1 MRWPADDGLLE
12 GGILMIYVIGLGP
25 GRKEEMTGRALA
37 ALERC
42 DVILGY
48 RAYVELLRPILPDKE
63 LCASPMKAEVDRCR
77 EALELSLSGRT
88 VGLVSSGDPG
98 VYGMAGLM
106 LEIAEGRTEV
116 EVVPGVTA
124 ASAAAALLGAP
135 LMHDF
140 AVISL
145 SDLLTPWNLIERR
158 LEAVAAA
165 DFVVC
170 LYNPASRGRPT
181 HFQWACDILMKHKA
195 PETVAGWV
203 CLASR
208 EGERKGITTLGS
220 IRDAELDMFCTA
232 VVGNVGTRVLD
243 GRMVTPRGYR
253 FGIREEPEE

>member
-1 MRWPADDGLLE
+1 
-12 GGILMIYVIGLGP
+12 MIYVVGLGP

-37 ALERC
+37 ALERS

-48 RAYVELLRPILPDKE
+48 KTYIDMIRPIFPGKDLRT
-63 LCASPMKAEVDRCR
+63 SSMKAEVSRCR

-106 LEIAEGRTEV
+106 LEVAAGRVDV

-124 ASAAAALLGAP
+124 ANSAAALLGAP

-145 SDLLTPWNLIERR
+145 SDLLTPWNSIERR
-158 LEAVAAA
+158 LDAVAAA

-170 LYNPASRGRPT
+170 LYNPVSRGRPT
-181 HFQWACDILMKHKA
+181 HLQWACDILLRYKA
-195 PETVAGWV
+195 PETVAGWARSV
-203 CLASR
+203 GR
-208 EGERKGITTLGS
+208 EEEKRCVTTLGQL
-220 IRDAELDMFCTA
+220 RDAELDMFCTA
-232 VVGNVGTRVLD
+232 IVGNIGTTVME

-253 FGIREEPEE
+253 FGVREEWE

>member
-1 MRWPADDGLLE
+1 
-12 GGILMIYVIGLGP
+12 MIYVVGLGP

-42 DVILGY
+42 DTILGY
-48 RAYVELLRPILPDKE
+48 RAYIDLVRQIFPEKDLR
-63 LCASPMKAEVDRCR
+63 ASPMKAEVERCR
-77 EALELSLSGRT
+77 EALELALSGRT

-106 LEIAEGRTEV
+106 LEVAGGRTNV

-124 ASAAAALLGAP
+124 ANSAAALLGAP

-145 SDLLTPWNLIERR
+145 SDLLTPWNSIERR
-158 LEAVAAA
+158 LDAVAAA

-170 LYNPASRGRPT
+170 LYNPVSRGRPT
-181 HFQWACDILMKHKA
+181 HLQWACDILLRYKA
-195 PETVAGWV
+195 PETVAGWARSV
-203 CLASR
+203 GR
-208 EGERKGITTLGS
+208 EEEKRCVTTLGKL
-220 IRDAELDMFCTA
+220 RDAELDMFCTA
-232 VVGNVGTRVLD
+232 IVGNIGTTVME

-253 FGIREEPEE
+253 FGVREEWE

>member
-1 MRWPADDGLLE
+1 
-12 GGILMIYVIGLGP
+12 MIYVVGLGP

-42 DVILGY
+42 DTIMGY
-48 RAYVELLRPILPDKE
+48 KAYVDLVRQVFPDKD
-63 LCASPMKAEVDRCR
+63 LRASPMKAEVDRCR
-77 EALELSLSGRT
+77 EVLELSLAGRT

-106 LEIAEGRTEV
+106 LEVAEGRTDV

-158 LEAVAAA
+158 LAAVAAA

-170 LYNPASRGRPT
+170 LYNPASRGRPM
-181 HFQWACDILMKHKA
+181 HFQWACDILLKHKA

-203 CLASR
+203 CNVGR
-208 EGERKGITTLGS
+208 EGERYGITTLGA

-232 VVGNVGTRVLD
+232 VVGNVGTTVLD

-253 FGIREEPEE
+253 FGTREELE

>member
-1 MRWPADDGLLE
+1 
-12 GGILMIYVIGLGP
+12 MIYVVGLGP

-42 DVILGY
+42 DTILGY
-48 RAYVELLRPILPDKE
+48 RAYIDLVRRIFPDKD
-63 LCASPMKAEVDRCR
+63 LRASPMKAEVERCR
-77 EALELSLSGRT
+77 EALELALSGRT

-106 LEIAEGRTEV
+106 LEVAAGRTDV
-116 EVVPGVTA
+116 EVVPGITA
-124 ASAAAALLGAP
+124 ANSAAALLGAP

-158 LEAVAAA
+158 LDAVAAA

-170 LYNPASRGRPT
+170 LYNPVSRGRPT
-181 HFQWACDILMKHKA
+181 HLQWACDILLRYKA
-195 PETVAGWV
+195 PETVAGWARSV
-203 CLASR
+203 GR
-208 EGERKGITTLGS
+208 EEEKRCVTTLGKL
-220 IRDAELDMFCTA
+220 RDAELDMFCTA
-232 VVGNVGTRVLD
+232 VVGNIGTTVLE

-253 FGIREEPEE
+253 FGVREEWE

>member
-1 MRWPADDGLLE
+1 
-12 GGILMIYVIGLGP
+12 MIYVVGLGP

-42 DVILGY
+42 DTILGY
-48 RAYVELLRPILPDKE
+48 RAYIDLVRRIFPDKD
-63 LCASPMKAEVDRCR
+63 LRASPMKAEVERCR
-77 EALELSLSGRT
+77 EALELALSGRT

-106 LEIAEGRTEV
+106 LEVAGGRTDV

-124 ASAAAALLGAP
+124 ANSAAALLGAP

-158 LEAVAAA
+158 LDAVAAA

-170 LYNPASRGRPT
+170 LYNPVSRGRPT
-181 HFQWACDILMKHKA
+181 HLQWACDILLRYKA
-195 PETVAGWV
+195 PETVAGWARSV
-203 CLASR
+203 GR
-208 EGERKGITTLGS
+208 EEEKRCVTTLGKL
-220 IRDAELDMFCTA
+220 RDAELDMFCTA
-232 VVGNVGTRVLD
+232 IVGNIGTTVME

-253 FGIREEPEE
+253 FGVREEWK

>member
-1 MRWPADDGLLE
+1 
-12 GGILMIYVIGLGP
+12 MIYVVGLGP
-25 GRKEEMTGRALA
+25 GRKEEMTGHALA

-42 DVILGY
+42 DTILGY
-48 RAYVELLRPILPDKE
+48 RAYIDLVRRIFPGKDLR
-63 LCASPMKAEVDRCR
+63 ASPMKAEVERCR
-77 EALELSLSGRT
+77 EALEIALSGRT

-106 LEIAEGRTEV
+106 LEVAAGRVDV

-124 ASAAAALLGAP
+124 ANSAAALLGAP

-181 HFQWACDILMKHKA
+181 HFQWACDILLRHKS

-203 CLASR
+203 CGAGR
-208 EGERKGITTLGS
+208 EGGSQCITTLGK

-232 VVGNVGTRVLD
+232 VVGNVATRVLN

-253 FGIREEPEE
+253 FGIREELE

>member
-1 MRWPADDGLLE
+1 
-12 GGILMIYVIGLGP
+12 MIYVVGLGP

-42 DVILGY
+42 ETILGY
-48 RAYVELLRPILPDKE
+48 RAYIDLVRRIFPDKD
-63 LCASPMKAEVDRCR
+63 LRASPMKAEVERCR
-77 EALELSLSGRT
+77 EALELALSGRT

-106 LEIAEGRTEV
+106 LEVAGGRTDV

-124 ASAAAALLGAP
+124 ANSAAALLGAP

-145 SDLLTPWNLIERR
+145 SDLLTPWNSIERR
-158 LEAVAAA
+158 LDAVAAA

-170 LYNPASRGRPT
+170 LYNPVSRGRPT
-181 HFQWACDILMKHKA
+181 HLQWACDILLRYKA
-195 PETVAGWV
+195 PETVAGWARSV
-203 CLASR
+203 GR
-208 EGERKGITTLGS
+208 EGERRCVTTLGKL
-220 IRDAELDMFCTA
+220 RDAELDMFCTA
-232 VVGNVGTRVLD
+232 VVGNIGTTVME

-253 FGIREEPEE
+253 FGVREEWE

>member
-1 MRWPADDGLLE
+1 
-12 GGILMIYVIGLGP
+12 MIYVVGLGP

-42 DVILGY
+42 DTILGY
-48 RAYVELLRPILPDKE
+48 RAYIDLVRRIFPDKD
-63 LCASPMKAEVDRCR
+63 LRASPMKAEVERCR
-77 EALELSLSGRT
+77 EALELALSGRT

-106 LEIAEGRTEV
+106 LEVAGGRTDV

-124 ASAAAALLGAP
+124 ANSAAALLGAP

-158 LEAVAAA
+158 LDAVAAA

-170 LYNPASRGRPT
+170 LYNPVSRGRPT
-181 HFQWACDILMKHKA
+181 HLQWACDILLRYKA
-195 PETVAGWV
+195 PETVAGWARSV
-203 CLASR
+203 GR
-208 EGERKGITTLGS
+208 EEERYCVTTLGQL
-220 IRDAELDMFCTA
+220 RDAELDMFCTA
-232 VVGNVGTRVLD
+232 VVGNIGTTVME

-253 FGIREEPEE
+253 FGVREEWE

>member
-1 MRWPADDGLLE
+1 
-12 GGILMIYVIGLGP
+12 MIYVIGLGP

-37 ALERC
+37 ALERS

-48 RAYVELLRPILPDKE
+48 KTYIDMIRPIFPGKDLRT
-63 LCASPMKAEVDRCR
+63 SSMKAEVARCR

-116 EVVPGVTA
+116 EIVPGVTA
-124 ASAAAALLGAP
+124 ASSAAALLGAP

-140 AVISL
+140 SVISL

-158 LEAVAAA
+158 LGAVAAA

-181 HFQWACDILMKHKA
+181 HFQWACDILLRHKS

-203 CLASR
+203 CGAGR
-208 EGERKGITTLGS
+208 EGGSQCITTLGK

-232 VVGNVGTRVLD
+232 VVGNIATRVLN

-253 FGIREEPEE
+253 FGIREELE

>member
-1 MRWPADDGLLE
+1 
-12 GGILMIYVIGLGP
+12 MIYVVGLGP

-42 DVILGY
+42 DTILGY
-48 RAYVELLRPILPDKE
+48 RAYIDLVRRIFPDKD
-63 LCASPMKAEVDRCR
+63 LRASPMKAEVERCR
-77 EALELSLSGRT
+77 EALELALSGRT

-106 LEIAEGRTEV
+106 LEVAGGRTDV

-124 ASAAAALLGAP
+124 ANSAAALLGAP

-158 LEAVAAA
+158 LDAVAAA

-170 LYNPASRGRPT
+170 LYNPVSRGRPT
-181 HFQWACDILMKHKA
+181 HLQWACDILLRYKA
-195 PETVAGWV
+195 PETVAGWARSV
-203 CLASR
+203 GR
-208 EGERKGITTLGS
+208 EEEKRCVTTLGQL
-220 IRDAELDMFCTA
+220 RDAELDMFCTA
-232 VVGNVGTRVLD
+232 IVGNIGTTVME

-253 FGIREEPEE
+253 FGVREEWE

>member
-1 MRWPADDGLLE
+1 
-12 GGILMIYVIGLGP
+12 MIYVVGLGP

-42 DVILGY
+42 DTILGY
-48 RAYVELLRPILPDKE
+48 RAYIDLVRRIFPDKD
-63 LCASPMKAEVDRCR
+63 LRASPMKAEVERCR
-77 EALELSLSGRT
+77 EALELALSGRT

-106 LEIAEGRTEV
+106 LEVAAGRVDV

-124 ASAAAALLGAP
+124 ANSAAALLGAP

-158 LEAVAAA
+158 LDAVAAA

-181 HFQWACDILMKHKA
+181 HLQWACDILLRYKA
-195 PETVAGWV
+195 PETVAGWARSV
-203 CLASR
+203 GR
-208 EGERKGITTLGS
+208 EEERYCVTTLGQL
-220 IRDAELDMFCTA
+220 RDAELDMFCTA
-232 VVGNVGTRVLD
+232 VVGNIGTTVLE

-253 FGIREEPEE
+253 FGVREEWE

>member
-1 MRWPADDGLLE
+1 
-12 GGILMIYVIGLGP
+12 MIYVVGLGP

-42 DVILGY
+42 DTILGY
-48 RAYVELLRPILPDKE
+48 RAYIDLVRRIFPDKD
-63 LCASPMKAEVDRCR
+63 LRASPMKAEVERCR
-77 EALELSLSGRT
+77 EALELALSGRT

-98 VYGMAGLM
+98 VYEMAGLM
-106 LEIAEGRTEV
+106 LEVAGGRTDV

-124 ASAAAALLGAP
+124 ANSAAALLGAP

-158 LEAVAAA
+158 LDAVAAA

-170 LYNPASRGRPT
+170 LYNPVSRGRPT
-181 HFQWACDILMKHKA
+181 HLQWACDILLRYKA
-195 PETVAGWV
+195 PETVAGWARSV
-203 CLASR
+203 GR
-208 EGERKGITTLGS
+208 EEEKRCVTTLGKL
-220 IRDAELDMFCTA
+220 RDAELDMFCTA
-232 VVGNVGTRVLD
+232 IVGNIGTTVME

-253 FGIREEPEE
+253 FGVREEWE

>member
-1 MRWPADDGLLE
+1 
-12 GGILMIYVIGLGP
+12 MIYVVGLGP
-25 GRKEEMTGRALA
+25 GRKEEMTGHALA

-42 DVILGY
+42 ETILGY
-48 RAYVELLRPILPDKE
+48 RAYIDLVRQIFPEKDLR
-63 LCASPMKAEVDRCR
+63 ASPMKAEVERCR
-77 EALELSLSGRT
+77 EALELALSGRT

-106 LEIAEGRTEV
+106 LEVAAGRTDV
-116 EVVPGVTA
+116 EIVPGVTA
-124 ASAAAALLGAP
+124 ANSAAALLGAP

-158 LEAVAAA
+158 LDAVAAA

-181 HFQWACDILMKHKA
+181 HLQWACDILLRYKA
-195 PETVAGWV
+195 PETVAGWARSV
-203 CLASR
+203 GR
-208 EGERKGITTLGS
+208 EEERYCVTTLGQL
-220 IRDAELDMFCTA
+220 RDAELDMFCTA
-232 VVGNVGTRVLD
+232 VVGNIGTTVLE

-253 FGIREEPEE
+253 FGVREEWE

>member
-1 MRWPADDGLLE
+1 
-12 GGILMIYVIGLGP
+12 MIYVVGLGP
-25 GRKEEMTGRALA
+25 GRKEEMTGHALA

-42 DVILGY
+42 DTILGY
-48 RAYVELLRPILPDKE
+48 RAYIDLVRRIFPGKDLR
-63 LCASPMKAEVDRCR
+63 ASPMKAEVERCR
-77 EALELSLSGRT
+77 EALELALSGRT

-106 LEIAEGRTEV
+106 LEVAAADV

-124 ASAAAALLGAP
+124 ANSAAALLGAP

-158 LEAVAAA
+158 LDAVAAA

-181 HFQWACDILMKHKA
+181 HLQWACDILLRYKA
-195 PETVAGWV
+195 SETVAGWARSV
-203 CLASR
+203 GR
-208 EGERKGITTLGS
+208 EEERYCVTTLGQL
-220 IRDAELDMFCTA
+220 RNAELDMFCTA
-232 VVGNVGTRVLD
+232 VVGNIGTTVLE

-253 FGIREEPEE
+253 FGVREEWE

>member
-1 MRWPADDGLLE
+1 
-12 GGILMIYVIGLGP
+12 MIYVVGLGP

-42 DVILGY
+42 DTILGY
-48 RAYVELLRPILPDKE
+48 RAYIDLVRRIFPGKDLR
-63 LCASPMKAEVDRCR
+63 ASPMKAEVERCR
-77 EALELSLSGRT
+77 EALELALSGRT

-106 LEIAEGRTEV
+106 LEVAAGRVDV

-124 ASAAAALLGAP
+124 ANSAAALLGAP

-158 LEAVAAA
+158 LDAVAAA

-170 LYNPASRGRPT
+170 LYNPVSRGRPT
-181 HFQWACDILMKHKA
+181 HLQWACDILLRYKA
-195 PETVAGWV
+195 PETVAGWARSV
-203 CLASR
+203 GR
-208 EGERKGITTLGS
+208 EEERYCVTTLGQL
-220 IRDAELDMFCTA
+220 RDAELDMFCTA
-232 VVGNVGTRVLD
+232 IVGNIGTTVME

-253 FGIREEPEE
+253 FGVREEWE

>member
-1 MRWPADDGLLE
+1 
-12 GGILMIYVIGLGP
+12 MIYVVGLGP

-42 DVILGY
+42 DTILGY
-48 RAYVELLRPILPDKE
+48 RAYIDLVRRIFPDKD
-63 LCASPMKAEVDRCR
+63 LRASPMKAEVERCR
-77 EALELSLSGRT
+77 EALELALSGRT

-106 LEIAEGRTEV
+106 LEVAGGRTDV

-124 ASAAAALLGAP
+124 ANSAAALLGAP

-158 LEAVAAA
+158 LDAVAAA

-170 LYNPASRGRPT
+170 LYNPVSRGRPT
-181 HFQWACDILMKHKA
+181 HLQWACDILLRYKA
-195 PETVAGWV
+195 PETVAGWARSV
-203 CLASR
+203 GR
-208 EGERKGITTLGS
+208 EEEKRCVTTLGKL
-220 IRDAELDMFCTA
+220 RDAELDMFCTA
-232 VVGNVGTRVLD
+232 IVGNIGTTVME

-253 FGIREEPEE
+253 FGVREEWE

>member
-1 MRWPADDGLLE
+1 
-12 GGILMIYVIGLGP
+12 MIYVVGLGP

-42 DVILGY
+42 DTILGY
-48 RAYVELLRPILPDKE
+48 RAYIDLVRRIFPDKD
-63 LCASPMKAEVDRCR
+63 LRASPMKAEVERCR
-77 EALELSLSGRT
+77 EALELALSGRT

-106 LEIAEGRTEV
+106 LEVAGGRTDV

-124 ASAAAALLGAP
+124 ANSAAALLGAP

-145 SDLLTPWNLIERR
+145 SDLLTPWNSIERR
-158 LEAVAAA
+158 LDAVAAA

-170 LYNPASRGRPT
+170 LYNPVSRGRPT
-181 HFQWACDILMKHKA
+181 HLQWACDILLRYKA
-195 PETVAGWV
+195 PETVAGWARSV
-203 CLASR
+203 GR
-208 EGERKGITTLGS
+208 EEEKRCVTTLGKL
-220 IRDAELDMFCTA
+220 RDAELDMFCTA
-232 VVGNVGTRVLD
+232 IVGNIGTTVME

-253 FGIREEPEE
+253 FGVREEWE

>member
-1 MRWPADDGLLE
+1 
-12 GGILMIYVIGLGP
+12 MIYVVGLGP

-42 DVILGY
+42 DTILGY
-48 RAYVELLRPILPDKE
+48 RAYIDLVRRIFPDKD
-63 LCASPMKAEVDRCR
+63 LRASPMKAEVERCR
-77 EALELSLSGRT
+77 EALELALSGRT

-106 LEIAEGRTEV
+106 LEVAGGRTDV

-124 ASAAAALLGAP
+124 ANSAAALLGAP

-158 LEAVAAA
+158 LDAVAAA

-170 LYNPASRGRPT
+170 LYNPVSRGRPT
-181 HFQWACDILMKHKA
+181 HLQWACDILLRYKA
-195 PETVAGWV
+195 PETVAGWARSV
-203 CLASR
+203 GR
-208 EGERKGITTLGS
+208 EEEKRCVTTLGKL
-220 IRDAELDMFCTA
+220 RDAELDMFCTA
-232 VVGNVGTRVLD
+232 IVGNIGTTVME
-243 GRMVTPRGYR
+243 GRMVTPRG
-253 FGIREEPEE
+253 

>member
-1 MRWPADDGLLE
+1 
-12 GGILMIYVIGLGP
+12 MIYVVGLGP

-42 DVILGY
+42 DTILGY
-48 RAYVELLRPILPDKE
+48 RAYIDLVRRIFPDKD
-63 LCASPMKAEVDRCR
+63 LRASPMKAEVERCR
-77 EALELSLSGRT
+77 EALELALSGRT

-106 LEIAEGRTEV
+106 LEVAGGRTDV

-124 ASAAAALLGAP
+124 ANSAAALLGAP

-158 LEAVAAA
+158 LDAVAAA

-170 LYNPASRGRPT
+170 LYNPVSRGRPT
-181 HFQWACDILMKHKA
+181 HLQWACDILLRYKA
-195 PETVAGWV
+195 PDTVAGWARSV
-203 CLASR
+203 GR
-208 EGERKGITTLGS
+208 EEEKRCVTTLGKL
-220 IRDAELDMFCTA
+220 RDAELDMFCTA
-232 VVGNVGTRVLD
+232 IVGNIGTTVME

-253 FGIREEPEE
+253 FGVREEWE

>member
-1 MRWPADDGLLE
+1 
-12 GGILMIYVIGLGP
+12 MIYVVGLGP

-42 DVILGY
+42 ETILGY
-48 RAYVELLRPILPDKE
+48 RAYIDLVRRIFPDKD
-63 LCASPMKAEVDRCR
+63 LRASPMKAEVERCR
-77 EALELSLSGRT
+77 EARELALSGRT

-106 LEIAEGRTEV
+106 LEVAGGRTDV

-124 ASAAAALLGAP
+124 ANSAAALLGAP

-158 LEAVAAA
+158 LDAVAAA

-170 LYNPASRGRPT
+170 LYNPVSRGRPT
-181 HFQWACDILMKHKA
+181 HLQWACDILLRYKA
-195 PETVAGWV
+195 PETVAGWARSV
-203 CLASR
+203 GR
-208 EGERKGITTLGS
+208 EEEKRCVTTLGKL
-220 IRDAELDMFCTA
+220 RDAELDMFCTA
-232 VVGNVGTRVLD
+232 IVGNIGTTVME

-253 FGIREEPEE
+253 FGVREEWE